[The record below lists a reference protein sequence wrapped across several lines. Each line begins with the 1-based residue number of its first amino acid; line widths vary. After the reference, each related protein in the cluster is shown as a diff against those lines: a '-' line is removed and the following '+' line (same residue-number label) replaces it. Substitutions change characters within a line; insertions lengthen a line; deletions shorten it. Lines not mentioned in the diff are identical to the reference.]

1 MERFKRVLV
10 WLEFTLALFGCIYLA
25 RAFVSGRIVALVVT
39 EANLTAIALVAAVSA
54 LVPGVPLG
62 IAYGVTLPRPI
73 LGRALTV
80 AVGASVLELAFATY
94 SVNWWEFVSWWVLPL
109 ECATLVICVPA
120 AAWAGAAAFA
130 PDGDA
135 PALQPGQ
142 PFDRLIGPVEDEDG
156 LVEHA
161 PERDQAARVDLVG
174 ETALDEA
181 DVHGELRVGQP
192 PEVLERAF

>member
-109 ECATLVICVPA
+109 ECATLVVCFPA
-120 AAWAGAAAFA
+120 AAWAGSVVARRMDPAVSRRAGITLFALLALGIAAFA
-130 PDGDA
+130 VTL
-135 PALQPGQ
+135 AL
-142 PFDRLIGPVEDEDG
+142 
-156 LVEHA
+156 
-161 PERDQAARVDLVG
+161 
-174 ETALDEA
+174 
-181 DVHGELRVGQP
+181 
-192 PEVLERAF
+192 

>member
-109 ECATLVICVPA
+109 ECATA

-130 PDGDA
+130 RISVIARRRVGI
-135 PALQPGQ
+135 ALFVLLVPLA
-142 PFDRLIGPVEDEDG
+142 LIGLGIIMSPW
-156 LVEHA
+156 LLALFMA
-161 PERDQAARVDLVG
+161 P
-174 ETALDEA
+174 
-181 DVHGELRVGQP
+181 
-192 PEVLERAF
+192 

>member
-130 PDGDA
+130 RISVIARRRVGI
-135 PALQPGQ
+135 ALFVLLVPLA
-142 PFDRLIGPVEDEDG
+142 LIGLGIIMSPW
-156 LVEHA
+156 LLALFMA
-161 PERDQAARVDLVG
+161 P
-174 ETALDEA
+174 
-181 DVHGELRVGQP
+181 
-192 PEVLERAF
+192 